1 MSELTYED
9 FKQRISIQEL
19 LLDAGY
25 HLNRRDGL
33 RYPSYVRLD
42 SENRRIRGDK
52 YIVTRNGMCCFRP
65 PERKNYN
72 VISFIKEHPELFNDY
87 TPGMS
92 KDRLVNLVCHRLLNQ
107 PIEDK
112 ESKIVSSI
120 AANTT
125 FDIDCYELIRFD
137 PHDWNS
143 QKRFYS
149 YFKNRGIALDTQ
161 RAFAEHILLASITR
175 ESGKKYT
182 HLAFPMRVPGK
193 EEIVGLEE
201 RSRPDI
207 NGKSA
212 YKGKAAG
219 SNSSEGLWIAN
230 LSGHPIAAAKEVYW
244 FESGYDAMA
253 YYQLYSDKHRLD
265 KAIFISTGGT
275 PGERQFEGM
284 IALTPE
290 AHHHLCFDRDRAGL
304 MYAINFALQRD
315 GRKFSNYLTP
325 QGEIIVRDMTDGYGH
340 ISVPTDGYD
349 FKGICESIGI
359 TDSRNIHHLPH
370 EDYKDWNEQLLG
382 NRTLKTDKASNGT
395 LKETAISTNTEYEK
409 EKVMKHTS
417 DTVLSEPIEE
427 KEEKKNE
434 ETTIHYRR

>member
-25 HLNRRDGL
+25 RLNRRDGL

-52 YIVTRNGMCCFRP
+52 YIVTGNGMCCFRP

-72 VISFIKEHPELFNDY
+72 VISFIKEHPELFNEY

-107 PIEDK
+107 PVEDK
-112 ESKIVSSI
+112 ESKIASSI
-120 AANTT
+120 AVETT
-125 FDIDCYELIRFD
+125 FDIDRYELTHFD
-137 PHDWNS
+137 QHDWNS
-143 QKRFYS
+143 QKRFYG
-149 YFKNRGIALDTQ
+149 YFRNRGIALDTQ

-175 ESGKKYT
+175 ENGKRYT
-182 HLAFPMRVPGK
+182 HLAFPMRIPGK
-193 EEIVGLEE
+193 EEIVGFEE

-230 LSGHPIAAAKEVYW
+230 LSGLPIAVAKDIYW
-244 FESGYDAMA
+244 FESGYDAMS

-265 KAIFISTGGT
+265 KAIFLSTGGT

-284 IALTPE
+284 LALTPE
-290 AHHHLCFDRDRAGL
+290 ANHHLCFDRDRAGL

-325 QGEIIVRDMTDGYGH
+325 QGEIIVRDMTDRYGS
-340 ISVPTDGYD
+340 ISIPTDGYD

-359 TDSRNIHHLPH
+359 TDTRTIHHLPH
-370 EDYKDWNEQLLG
+370 EGYKDWNEQLLG
-382 NRTLKTDKASNGT
+382 NKTLKTDRVHAETHKGT
-395 LKETAISTNTEYEK
+395 DMNTDTEYEK
-409 EKVMKHTS
+409 RKKVENKIDMA
-417 DTVLSEPIEE
+417 LSEPMREEE
-427 KEEKKNE
+427 KDEGSTK
-434 ETTIHYRR
+434 HYRR

>member
-9 FKQRISIQEL
+9 FKQRINIQEL

-52 YIVTRNGMCCFRP
+52 YIVTGNGMCCFRP

-72 VISFIKEHPELFNDY
+72 VISFIKEHPELFNEY

-125 FDIDCYELIRFD
+125 FEIDRYELIRFD
-137 PHDWNS
+137 LHDWNS

-149 YFKNRGIALDTQ
+149 YFKNRGISLDTQ

-175 ESGKKYT
+175 ENAKKYT

-230 LSGHPIAAAKEVYW
+230 LSGQPIAAAKEVYW

-253 YYQLYSDKHRLD
+253 YYQLYSDKHQLD
-265 KAIFISTGGT
+265 KAIFLSTGGT
-275 PGERQFEGM
+275 PGERQFGGM
-284 IALTPE
+284 LALTPE

-325 QGEIIVRDMTDGYGH
+325 QGEIIVRDMTDGYGC

-349 FKGICESIGI
+349 FNGICESIGI
-359 TDSRNIHHLPH
+359 TDSRNMHHLPH

-382 NRTLKTDKASNGT
+382 NKTLKTDKASDGT
-395 LKETAISTNTEYEK
+395 HKETAISTVTEYEK
-409 EKVMKHTS
+409 EKVMVHTS

-427 KEEKKNE
+427 KEEEKNE
-434 ETTIHYRR
+434 ECTIHYRR